1 MDNGIGIPETVQR
14 RMLDPFFT
22 TKPVGKGTGLG
33 MAISYQIV
41 VERHQGHLKCI
52 STPGQGTCFLI
63 EVPVEHTTATPRVA

>member
-1 MDNGIGIPETVQR
+1 
-14 RMLDPFFT
+14 
-22 TKPVGKGTGLG
+22 

-63 EVPVEHTTATPRVA
+63 EVPEAFQPQITLRTEPLNDRVGDLNSFYGQWDWHS